1 MKVCG
6 VGMKY
11 IRFLLHALH
20 ELCREDKSSGQE
32 LMAKSWKHIQEGF
45 HMVLSGIKV
54 DRAVFDDVFTPQ
66 KFVEIIF
73 SLIISSLLRHDYD
86 CAGIVRMV
94 ERILYR

>member
-1 MKVCG
+1 
-6 VGMKY
+6 
-11 IRFLLHALH
+11 
-20 ELCREDKSSGQE
+20 
-32 LMAKSWKHIQEGF
+32 
-45 HMVLSGIKV
+45 MVLMRDKNV
-54 DRAVFDDVFTPQ
+54 DPAVFDDVFTPQ

>member
-1 MKVCG
+1 MHSMSF
-6 VGMKY
+6 VG
-11 IRFLLHALH
+11 
-20 ELCREDKSSGQE
+20 EDKSSGQE

-45 HMVLSGIKV
+45 HMVLMRDKNV
-54 DRAVFDDVFTPQ
+54 DPAVFDDVFTPQ